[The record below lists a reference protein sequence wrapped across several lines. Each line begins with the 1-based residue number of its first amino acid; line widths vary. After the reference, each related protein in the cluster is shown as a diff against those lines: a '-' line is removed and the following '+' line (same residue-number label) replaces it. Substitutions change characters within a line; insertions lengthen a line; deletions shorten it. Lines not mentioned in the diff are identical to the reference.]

1 MFFKQNAPQ
10 IPKKILKA
18 RYARA
23 ATQQA
28 ATRRQLMLGELFQA
42 GQAQGLH
49 CIRANCHT
57 PESDFVP
64 LRMVVV
70 SECFAVWV
78 FAASRVRDW
87 TYMYG

>member
-42 GQAQGLH
+42 GGPALPSSTELSSYKYNQRGFLFEVA
-49 CIRANCHT
+49 T
-57 PESDFVP
+57 
-64 LRMVVV
+64 MVYV
-70 SECFAVWV
+70 
-78 FAASRVRDW
+78 
-87 TYMYG
+87 